1 MLQDAITLLFFLA
14 PLAYSPG
21 PGNAYFAAIGARY
34 GLRGAVSPLIGY
46 HLATFVVTL
55 LFGLSFGA
63 ISSVTPQVLSVL
75 RYAGGAYVLYLAFLL
90 IKSGATELNTQP
102 QAATFTDGL
111 VLLLLNPKA
120 YLIISLM
127 FSQFLVEQQ
136 AVDWWRVTWITTI
149 FTLNN
154 LVAFLLWAYAGDVLA
169 AQFRD
174 PRKARQLNIV
184 LGVMLGAVSVWMLVR

>member
-1 MLQDAITLLFFLA
+1 
-14 PLAYSPG
+14 
-21 PGNAYFAAIGARY
+21 
-34 GLRGAVSPLIGY
+34 
-46 HLATFVVTL
+46 
-55 LFGLSFGA
+55 
-63 ISSVTPQVLSVL
+63 
-75 RYAGGAYVLYLAFLL
+75 L
-90 IKSGATELNTQP
+90 IKSGATELNTRP

-174 PRKARQLNIV
+174 PRKARQLNVV